1 MDANSITSWLDTSLI
16 LGNTPEAYGFAA
28 AAFAISLAL
37 IHLVKNIGINR
48 LKAMAEK
55 TETDLDDLLVA
66 MLEKFTGF
74 EYLLAAFF
82 VAAHYL
88 QRTPS
93 FDKSLKVVLLLV
105 FTYRGITLV
114 QALLSYWI
122 TKLASNRELSG
133 EAKASVINSTQV
145 IMRAL
150 VWVAAILFVLE
161 NLGVN
166 ISAVLAGLG
175 IGGVAVALASQ
186 AILGDIFNF
195 FVILL
200 DKPFVVGDF
209 IVTDTIC
216 GTVEHLGLKSIRVR
230 SLSGELLIVSNSKL
244 LGVEVK
250 NYKHMARRRI
260 VLKTSVTYQTPLE
273 KLKLIPAMIKEA
285 VESLENV
292 AFDRSNLSALGD
304 FSIDFET
311 VYLLES
317 PDYAL
322 HMKAQERFLQ
332 AVIAK
337 FGKEGIEFAY
347 PTQTLFVNKQK

>member
-1 MDANSITSWLDTSLI
+1 MGANSITSWFDTSLI
-16 LGNTPEAYGFAA
+16 LGNTPAAYGFAA
-28 AAFAISLAL
+28 AAFAVAL
-37 IHLVKNIGINR
+37 TLLHLVKTVGIGR
-48 LKAMAEK
+48 LKALAEK
-55 TETDLDDLLVA
+55 TETDLDDIAVA
-66 MLEKFTGF
+66 LIDHIHWF
-74 EYLLAAFF
+74 EYQLIAFYI
-82 VAAHYL
+82 ATRYL
-88 QRTPS
+88 QRDPA
-93 FDKSLKVVLLLV
+93 FDKALKLVILFV
-105 FTYRGITLV
+105 FTYRAIAIIQT
-114 QALLSYWI
+114 LLSYWI
-122 TKLASNRELSG
+122 TKLASKRELSA
-133 EAKASVINSTQV
+133 EAKASVVNSTQV

-161 NLGVN
+161 NMGVN

-200 DKPFVVGDF
+200 DKPFIVGDF
-209 IVTDTIC
+209 IVTDTIS

-250 NYKHMARRRI
+250 NYKHMTRRRI
-260 VLKTSVTYQTPLE
+260 VIKTSVTYQTPLE
-273 KLKLIPAMIKEA
+273 KLKLIPGMIKEA
-285 VESLENV
+285 VAGLEKT
-292 AFDRSNLSALGD
+292 AFDRSNLSGLGD

-311 VYLLES
+311 VYLVES
-317 PDYAL
+317 PDYAF
-322 HMKAQERFLQ
+322 HMKVQEQFLQ

-347 PTQTLFVNKQK
+347 PTQTLFVNK